1 VPASDKRQGIGV
13 SPGVAIGPALVLER
27 RRAAVSD
34 RKLESSQARGELA
47 RLAEAV
53 ERARAELEELR
64 RRADAALGAGV
75 AQIFDAQILLLE
87 DPMFLGEIESRVRTQ
102 QQNAEWAVRQVG
114 RNLSTRLSSISDV
127 YLRERGTDVD
137 DLTERLLR
145 ALLGEEGHRLDQ
157 LAEPIVLFAHDLT
170 PSETALLD
178 PAMVLGFATD
188 IGSRTSHTAIVA
200 RSLGIPAVV
209 GLHDITSAL
218 QSGEQVAIDGDKG
231 IVFLNPRERDLRTY
245 REGDALRIRQVAGY
259 FADRDLPATTTDGFQ
274 VTVLANIES
283 AADASAVTANG
294 GEGVGLFRSE
304 YLYLRN
310 PGILPTEDEHYN
322 EYRAVLEALAGRP
335 VTIRTLDI
343 GGEKLLP
350 GDPGAD
356 DRSPESL
363 LGLRAL
369 RLALR
374 EREVFSAQLRGM
386 LRASVHGRLQIM
398 LPFVSGLEELRETR
412 ALIEE
417 NRRHLIAEGH
427 AVAETIP
434 VGAMLE
440 VPAAAMAVDLLA
452 EEVDF
457 FAIGSNDLIQYL
469 LAVDR
474 ANDAVAHLYEPLH
487 PAVLRILRHIVD
499 TARERRI
506 PVSMCGEMAAEPLSA
521 LILIGFGI
529 DQLSMSPSA
538 IPLIKNVVRHLS
550 RAKAREILDRAFT
563 LGTASE
569 IEALALPELLAA
581 FPDLPADGQHEERDD
596 SAGDGRA

>member
-1 VPASDKRQGIGV
+1 MMAPGDRRQGIGV

-27 RRAAVSD
+27 TRAAVTEKTLPSA
-34 RKLESSQARGELA
+34 QAIGELT
-47 RLAEAV
+47 RLADAV
-53 ERARAELEELR
+53 SRARAELDSLKQ
-64 RRADAALGAGV
+64 RADVALGAGV
-75 AQIFDAQILLLE
+75 AQIFDAQMLLLE
-87 DPMFLGEIESRVRTQ
+87 DPMFLGEIESRVRTR

-114 RNLSTRLSSISDV
+114 RNLSNRLSSISDV

-157 LAEPIVLFAHDLT
+157 LSEPIVLFAHDLT

-188 IGSRTSHTAIVA
+188 VGSRTSHTAIVA

-209 GLHDITSAL
+209 GLHDITSVL
-218 QSGEQVAIDGDKG
+218 QSGERVAIDGDAG
-231 IVFLNPRERDLRTY
+231 VVVVAPEESELRRY
-245 REGDALRIRQVAGY
+245 REGDALRVRQAAGY
-259 FADRDLPATTTDGFQ
+259 FAQRDRPAITQDGFR
-274 VTVLANIES
+274 VTILANIEGAGD
-283 AADASAVTANG
+283 AAAVAASG

-310 PGILPTEDEHYN
+310 PGVLPTEEEHYT
-322 EYRAVLEALAGRP
+322 EYRAVLQALGDRP
-335 VTIRTLDI
+335 VAIRTLDI
-343 GGEKLLP
+343 GGEKLLG
-350 GDPGAD
+350 GDPGGQS
-356 DRSPESL
+356 SPESL

-374 EREVFSAQLRGM
+374 EREVFGTQLRGM
-386 LRASVHGRLQIM
+386 LRASVHGNLRIM
-398 LPFVSGLEELRETR
+398 LPFVSGLEELREAR

-417 NRRHLIAEGH
+417 TRDHL
-427 AVAETIP
+427 VAAGYPVADEIP

-452 EEVDF
+452 DEVDF

-474 ANDAVAHLYEPLH
+474 SNDSVAHLYEPLH

-499 TARERRI
+499 TARAKNI

-529 DQLSMSPSA
+529 DQLSMIPSA
-538 IPLIKNVVRHLS
+538 IPLIKNVVRNLN
-550 RAKAREILDRAFT
+550 RAEARELLERAFV
-563 LGTASE
+563 LGTAAE
-569 IEALALPELLAA
+569 IEALALPRLLAA
-581 FPDLPADGQHEERDD
+581 FPDLSTG
-596 SAGDGRA
+596 

>member
-1 VPASDKRQGIGV
+1 VSPGSKRQGIGV

-27 RRAAVSD
+27 RRAAISE
-34 RKLESSQARGELA
+34 KMLESSQARDELT
-47 RLAEAV
+47 RLAAAV
-53 ERARAELEELR
+53 DRARAELEELR
-64 RRADAALGAGV
+64 RRTDEALGSGV

-102 QQNAEWAVRQVG
+102 QQNAEWAVREVG
-114 RNLSTRLSSISDV
+114 RNLSNRLSSISDV

-145 ALLGEEGHRLDQ
+145 SLLGEEGHRLEQ

-178 PAMVLGFATD
+178 PAKVLGFATD
-188 IGSRTSHTAIVA
+188 VGSRTSHTAIVA

-218 QSGEQVAIDGDKG
+218 QSGDLVAIDGDKG
-231 IVFLNPRERDLRTY
+231 MVMLSPEAGEVDAYRQDDAVRLRQS
-245 REGDALRIRQVAGY
+245 EGY
-259 FADRDLPATTTDGFQ
+259 FAQRDMPATTLDGFR

-283 AADASAVTANG
+283 AADAAAVITNG

-310 PGILPTEDEHYN
+310 PGVLPTEEEHYA
-322 EYRAVLEALAGRP
+322 EYRAVLVAMGDLP
-335 VTIRTLDI
+335 VAIRTLDI

-350 GDPGAD
+350 GDPGAAAAAD
-356 DRSPESL
+356 SL

-374 EREVFSAQLRGM
+374 EREVFSAQLRGL
-386 LRASVHGRLQIM
+386 LRASVHGNLQIM
-398 LPFVSGLEELRETR
+398 LPFVSSLEELRESR
-412 ALIEE
+412 ALI
-417 NRRHLIAEGH
+417 RDIRAQLRSEGH
-427 AVAETIP
+427 AVAGHVP

-452 EEVDF
+452 DEADF

-474 ANDAVAHLYEPLH
+474 SNDAVAHLYQPLH
-487 PAVLRILRHIVD
+487 PAVLRILRHILE
-499 TARERRI
+499 TARAKGI
-506 PVSMCGEMAAEPLSA
+506 PVSMCGEMASEPLSA
-521 LILIGFGI
+521 LILVGFGI
-529 DQLSMSPSA
+529 DQLSMSLSA

-550 RAKAREILDRAFT
+550 QAAASDVLQRALT
-563 LGTASE
+563 LGTADE
-569 IEALALPELLAA
+569 IEALALAELLAA
-581 FPDLPADGQHEERDD
+581 FPDL
-596 SAGDGRA
+596 AG

>member
-1 VPASDKRQGIGV
+1 VSPGSKRQGIGV

-27 RRAAVSD
+27 RRAAISE
-34 RKLESSQARGELA
+34 KMLESSQARDELT
-47 RLAEAV
+47 RLAAAV
-53 ERARAELEELR
+53 DRARAELEELR
-64 RRADAALGAGV
+64 RRTDEALGSGV

-102 QQNAEWAVRQVG
+102 QQNAEWAVREVG
-114 RNLSTRLSSISDV
+114 RNLSNRLSSISDV

-145 ALLGEEGHRLDQ
+145 SLLGEEGHRLEQ

-178 PAMVLGFATD
+178 PAKVLGFATD
-188 IGSRTSHTAIVA
+188 VGSRTSHTAIVA

-218 QSGEQVAIDGDKG
+218 QSGDLVAIDGDKG
-231 IVFLNPRERDLRTY
+231 MVMLSPEAGEVDAYRQDDAVRLRQS
-245 REGDALRIRQVAGY
+245 EGY
-259 FADRDLPATTTDGFQ
+259 FAQRDMPAATLDGFR

-283 AADASAVTANG
+283 AADAAAVITNG

-310 PGILPTEDEHYN
+310 PGVLPTEEEHYA
-322 EYRAVLEALAGRP
+322 EYRAVLVAMGDLP
-335 VTIRTLDI
+335 VAIRTLDI

-350 GDPGAD
+350 GDPGAAAAAD
-356 DRSPESL
+356 SL

-374 EREVFSAQLRGM
+374 EREVFSAQLRGL
-386 LRASVHGRLQIM
+386 LRASVHGNLQIM
-398 LPFVSGLEELRETR
+398 LPFVSSLEELRESR
-412 ALIEE
+412 ALI
-417 NRRHLIAEGH
+417 RDIRAQLRSEGH
-427 AVAETIP
+427 AVAGHVP

-452 EEVDF
+452 DEADF

-474 ANDAVAHLYEPLH
+474 SNDAVAHLYQPLH
-487 PAVLRILRHIVD
+487 PAVLRILRHILE
-499 TARERRI
+499 TARAKGI
-506 PVSMCGEMAAEPLSA
+506 PVSMCGEMASEPLSA
-521 LILIGFGI
+521 LILVGFGI
-529 DQLSMSPSA
+529 DQLSMSLSA

-550 RAKAREILDRAFT
+550 QAAASDVLQRALT
-563 LGTASE
+563 LGTADE
-569 IEALALPELLAA
+569 IEALALAELLAA
-581 FPDLPADGQHEERDD
+581 FPDL
-596 SAGDGRA
+596 AG